1 MPAGVETDERSELYS
16 LPGGIRLM
24 RFISGVIVGALVT
37 YVGWRVVL
45 QWIIEVVNQVRGAL

>member
-1 MPAGVETDERSELYS
+1 
-16 LPGGIRLM
+16 M
-24 RFISGVIVGALVT
+24 RFVSGVIVGALVT